1 MTQEHDVS
9 GLGLLA
15 APELTRNP
23 QPTYK
28 MLRESAPVMR
38 VEGIGV
44 LVSTWELVDQVLHN
58 PQVYSSALTS
68 GVLKNERPLIPLQID
83 PPEHGKFRK
92 ILDPLFAP
100 KRMKALEPSIAALVN
115 QLIDGFIDRDE
126 IDFAKEFSVP
136 FPTQVFLTML
146 GLPLDELPTLLT
158 MKDGIIRPH
167 ELVGKPLGH
176 PDTDA
181 YQATTAQSIYT
192 YFVATIEQRKR
203 ERRDDLLSW
212 FLEAEIDGDRLT
224 TDEILDICF
233 LFLIAGLDTV
243 TASLDCFFSYLAQNP
258 DVRRAIAGDPENA
271 SYIVE
276 ELLRWETP
284 VMAVARA
291 AKHDTELGGCPIH
304 AGEQVLVML
313 GSANT
318 DEKTISDAEFV
329 RFDRKVNRHFGF
341 GGGVH
346 RCLGSHL
353 ARIELRTALR
363 VWHERIPQY
372 HIKPG
377 VELDFTPGVRAVQTF
392 PMIMHAGPPIKG
404 EPTAPTGAQPGDG
417 RLA

>member
-1 MTQEHDVS
+1 MTQEQDLS

-15 APELTRNP
+15 SPELTRHP

-28 MLRESAPVMR
+28 MLRDSAPVMR
-38 VEGIGV
+38 VDGIGV
-44 LVSTWELVDQVLHN
+44 LVSTWELVDEVLHN
-58 PQVYSSALTS
+58 PALYSSALAS
-68 GVLKNERPLIPLQID
+68 GILKNDRPLIPLQVD

-100 KRMKALEPSIAALVN
+100 RRMKALEASIETLVN
-115 QLIDGFIDRDE
+115 QLVDGFIGRDE

-146 GLPLDELPTLLT
+146 GLPLDELPALLT

-181 YQATTAQSIYT
+181 YQASTAQSIYT
-192 YFVATIEQRKR
+192 YFTATIEQRKR
-203 ERRDDLLSW
+203 ERRDDMLSW

-224 TDEILDICF
+224 SDEILDICF

-243 TASLDCFFSYLAQNP
+243 SASLDCFFSYLAQHP
-258 DVRRAIAGDPENA
+258 DARKAIGGDQENVPF
-271 SYIVE
+271 IVE

-318 DEKTISDAEFV
+318 DQKTISDAESV

-353 ARIELRTALR
+353 ARVELRTALR
-363 VWHERIPQY
+363 VWHQRIPEY

-392 PMIMHAGPPIKG
+392 PMILHT
-404 EPTAPTGAQPGDG
+404 EVNDG
-417 RLA
+417 

>member
-1 MTQEHDVS
+1 LAGIKDCKGRSVTQEYETS
-9 GLGLLA
+9 GLNLLA
-15 APELTRNP
+15 APELTRHP

-28 MLRESAPVMR
+28 MLRESSPVMR
-38 VEGIGV
+38 VDGIGV
-44 LVSTWELVDQVLHN
+44 LVSTWDLVDEVLHK
-58 PQVYSSALTS
+58 PELYSSALTS
-68 GVLKNERPLIPLQID
+68 GILKNDRPLIPLQVD

-100 KRMKALEPSIAALVN
+100 KRMKSLETSVAVLVN
-115 QLIDGFIDRDE
+115 ELIDGFIDRDE

-146 GLPLDELPTLLT
+146 GLPLEELPDLLA

-167 ELVGKPLGH
+167 EVVDEPLGH

-181 YQATTAQSIYT
+181 YQAATAASIYA
-192 YFVATIEQRKR
+192 YFTKTLQDRTAEP
-203 ERRDDLLSW
+203 RDDMLSW
-212 FLEAEIDGDRLT
+212 FLEAEIDGDRLSG
-224 TDEILDICF
+224 DEILDICF

-243 TASLDCFFSYLAQNP
+243 SASLDCFFSYLAQ
-258 DVRRAIAGDPENA
+258 DRKLRRTIASDP
-271 SYIVE
+271 SSIPFVVE

-284 VMAVARA
+284 VMAVAREA
-291 AKHDTELGGCPIH
+291 RHDTELGGCPIK
-304 AGEQVLVML
+304 AGEQVLAMI

-318 DEKTISDAEFV
+318 DDNYSPDAGAV

-353 ARIELRTALR
+353 ARIELRTALGL
-363 VWHERIPQY
+363 WHERIPDY

-392 PMIMHAGPPIKG
+392 PMILHHGG
-404 EPTAPTGAQPGDG
+404 E
-417 RLA
+417 

>member
-1 MTQEHDVS
+1 MTQEQDLS

-15 APELTRNP
+15 SPELTRRP

-28 MLRESAPVMR
+28 MLRDSAPVMR
-38 VEGIGV
+38 VDGIGV
-44 LVSTWELVDQVLHN
+44 LVSTWDLADGVLHD
-58 PQVYSSALTS
+58 PQLFSSALTS
-68 GVLKNERPLIPLQID
+68 GVLKNDRPLIPLQID

-100 KRMKALEPSIAALVN
+100 RRMKGLEASIAALVN
-115 QLIDGFIDRDE
+115 ELIDGFIDRDE
-126 IDFAKEFSVP
+126 IDFAREFSVP

-146 GLPLDELPTLLT
+146 GLPLDDLPALLI
-158 MKDGIIRPH
+158 MKDGIIRPQ

-181 YQATTAQSIYT
+181 YQAATAQSIYA
-192 YFVATIEQRKR
+192 YFTAAIEQRKR
-203 ERRDDLLSW
+203 ERRDDMLSW
-212 FLEAEIDGDRLT
+212 FLEAEVDGDRLT
-224 TDEILDICF
+224 SDEILDICF

-243 TASLDCFFSYLAQNP
+243 SASLDCFFSYLADHP
-258 DVRRAIAGDPENA
+258 DVRAAIAGDHAKIPF
-271 SYIVE
+271 IVE

-284 VMAVARA
+284 VMVVARA

-318 DEKTISDAEFV
+318 DEKTISDAESV
-329 RFDRKVNRHFGF
+329 QIDRKANRHFSF

-353 ARIELRTALR
+353 ARVELQTALR
-363 VWHERIPQY
+363 VWHERIPEY
-372 HIKPG
+372 HTKPG
-377 VELDFTPGVRAVQTF
+377 IELDFTPGVRAVQSF
-392 PMIMHAGPPIKG
+392 PMILRTQVHDG
-404 EPTAPTGAQPGDG
+404 ELAASTGV
-417 RLA
+417 

>member
-1 MTQEHDVS
+1 MTQEQDLS

-15 APELTRNP
+15 APELTRHP
-23 QPTYK
+23 QPTYR
-28 MLRESAPVMR
+28 MLRDNAPVTR
-38 VEGIGV
+38 VDGIGV
-44 LVSTWELVDQVLHN
+44 LVSTRDLVDVVLHD
-58 PQVYSSALTS
+58 PQLYSSALTS
-68 GVLKNERPLIPLQID
+68 GILKNDRPLIPLQVD

-100 KRMKALEPSIAALVN
+100 RRMKGLEPSIAALVN
-115 QLIDGFIDRDE
+115 QLIDGFIDRDQ

-146 GLPLDELPTLLT
+146 GLPLDELPALLT
-158 MKDGIIRPH
+158 MKDGIIRPQ

-181 YQATTAQSIYT
+181 YQAATAQSIYT
-192 YFVATIEQRKR
+192 YFTATIEQRKR
-203 ERRDDLLSW
+203 ERRDDMLSW
-212 FLEAEIDGDRLT
+212 FLEAEVDGDRLSS
-224 TDEILDICF
+224 DEILDICF

-243 TASLDCFFSYLAQNP
+243 SASLDCLFSYLAHHP
-258 DVRRAIAGDPENA
+258 EVRDAVAGDQDKIPF
-271 SYIVE
+271 IVE

-284 VMAVARA
+284 VMVVARA
-291 AKHDTELGGCPIH
+291 ATRDTELGGCPIY

-318 DEKTISDAEFV
+318 DEATITDAESV
-329 RFDRKVNRHFGF
+329 RFDRIANRNFSF

-353 ARIELRTALR
+353 ARVELQTALR
-363 VWHERIPQY
+363 VWHERIPEY
-372 HIKPG
+372 HIKPD

-392 PMIMHAGPPIKG
+392 PMILRTQVH
-404 EPTAPTGAQPGDG
+404 DG
-417 RLA
+417 

>member
-1 MTQEHDVS
+1 MRDYEGSSVTQEYETS
-9 GLGLLA
+9 GLNLLA
-15 APELTRNP
+15 APELTRHP
-23 QPTYK
+23 QPTYQ
-28 MLRESAPVMR
+28 MLRESSPVMR
-38 VEGIGV
+38 VDGIGV
-44 LVSTWELVDQVLHN
+44 LVSTWDLVDEVLHK
-58 PQVYSSALTS
+58 PELYSSALTS
-68 GVLKNERPLIPLQID
+68 GILKNDRPLIPLQVD

-100 KRMKALEPSIAALVN
+100 KRMKALETSIAALVN
-115 QLIDGFIDRDE
+115 QLIDGFIDRAE

-146 GLPLDELPTLLT
+146 GLPLDELPELLA

-167 ELVGKPLGH
+167 EVVGEPLGH
-176 PDTDA
+176 TDTDA
-181 YQATTAQSIYT
+181 YQAATAASIYE
-192 YFVATIEQRKR
+192 YFTKTLADRKA
-203 ERRDDLLSW
+203 EPRDDLLSW

-224 TDEILDICF
+224 GDEILDICF

-243 TASLDCFFSYLAQNP
+243 SASLDCFFSYLAQDP
-258 DVRRAIAGDPENA
+258 QLREAIASDP
-271 SYIVE
+271 SRIPFVIE

-284 VMAVARA
+284 VMAVARE
-291 AKHDTELGGCPIH
+291 AKHDTELGGCPIK
-304 AGEQVLVML
+304 AGEQVLAL
-313 GSANT
+313 IGSANT
-318 DEKTISDAEFV
+318 DEDNSPDAGAV

-363 VWHERIPQY
+363 LWHERIPDY

-392 PMIMHAGPPIKG
+392 PMILH
-404 EPTAPTGAQPGDG
+404 EG
-417 RLA
+417 RE

>member
-1 MTQEHDVS
+1 MTQEQDLS

-15 APELTRNP
+15 SPELTRHP
-23 QPTYK
+23 QPTYT

-38 VEGIGV
+38 VDGIGV
-44 LVSTWELVDQVLHN
+44 LVSTWELVDEVLHN
-58 PQVYSSALTS
+58 PALYSSALAS
-68 GVLKNERPLIPLQID
+68 GILKNDRPLIPLQVD

-100 KRMKALEPSIAALVN
+100 RRMKALEASIETLVN
-115 QLIDGFIDRDE
+115 QLVDGFIGRDE

-146 GLPLDELPTLLT
+146 GLPLDELPALLT

-181 YQATTAQSIYT
+181 YQASTAQSIYT
-192 YFVATIEQRKR
+192 YFTATLEQRKR
-203 ERRDDLLSW
+203 ERRDDMLSW

-224 TDEILDICF
+224 SDEILDICF

-243 TASLDCFFSYLAQNP
+243 SASLDCFFSYLAQHP
-258 DVRRAIAGDPENA
+258 DARKAIGGDQENVPF
-271 SYIVE
+271 IVE

-318 DEKTISDAEFV
+318 DQKTISDAESV

-353 ARIELRTALR
+353 ARVELRTALR
-363 VWHERIPQY
+363 VWHQRIPEY

-392 PMIMHAGPPIKG
+392 PMILHT
-404 EPTAPTGAQPGDG
+404 EVNDG
-417 RLA
+417 

>member
-1 MTQEHDVS
+1 MTQEQDLS

-28 MLRESAPVMR
+28 MLRDSAPVMR
-38 VEGIGV
+38 VDGIGV
-44 LVSTWELVDQVLHN
+44 LVSTWELVDEVLHS
-58 PQVYSSALTS
+58 PQLYSSALTS
-68 GVLKNERPLIPLQID
+68 GILKNERPLIPLQID
-83 PPEHGKFRK
+83 PPEHRKFRK

-100 KRMKALEPSIAALVN
+100 KRMQALESSIAALVN
-115 QLIDGFIDRDE
+115 ELVDGFSGRDE
-126 IDFAKEFSVP
+126 IDFVKEFSVP

-181 YQATTAQSIYT
+181 YQAATAQSIYS
-192 YFVATIEQRKR
+192 YFTATIEQRKR
-203 ERRDDLLSW
+203 KRRDDMLSW
-212 FLEAEIDGDRLT
+212 FLEAEIEGDRLT
-224 TDEILDICF
+224 SDEILDICF

-243 TASLDCFFSYLAQNP
+243 SASLDCFFSYLAQHP
-258 DVRRAIAGDPENA
+258 EVRKAIAHDPKT
-271 SYIVE
+271 IPFVVE

-318 DEKTISDAEFV
+318 DETSIIDPESV
-329 RFDRKVNRHFGF
+329 RFDRNLNRHLGF

-353 ARIELRTALR
+353 ARVELRTALR
-363 VWHERIPQY
+363 VWHERIPEY

-377 VELDFTPGVRAVQTF
+377 VELDFTPGVRAARTF
-392 PMIMHAGPPIKG
+392 PMVMH
-404 EPTAPTGAQPGDG
+404 TGAE
-417 RLA
+417 

>member
-1 MTQEHDVS
+1 MTQEQDLS

-15 APELTRNP
+15 SPELTRHP

-28 MLRESAPVMR
+28 MLRDSAPVMR
-38 VEGIGV
+38 VDGIGV
-44 LVSTWELVDQVLHN
+44 LVSTWELVDEVLHN
-58 PQVYSSALTS
+58 PALYSSALAS
-68 GVLKNERPLIPLQID
+68 GILKNDRPLIPLQVD

-100 KRMKALEPSIAALVN
+100 RRMKALEASIETLVN
-115 QLIDGFIDRDE
+115 QLVDGFIGRDE

-146 GLPLDELPTLLT
+146 GLPLDELPALLT

-181 YQATTAQSIYT
+181 YQASTAQSIYT
-192 YFVATIEQRKR
+192 YFTATIEQRKR
-203 ERRDDLLSW
+203 ERRDDMLSW

-224 TDEILDICF
+224 SDEILDICF

-243 TASLDCFFSYLAQNP
+243 SASLDCFFSYLAQHP
-258 DVRRAIAGDPENA
+258 DARKAIGGDQENVPF
-271 SYIVE
+271 IVE

-318 DEKTISDAEFV
+318 DQKTISDAESV

-353 ARIELRTALR
+353 ARVELRTALR
-363 VWHERIPQY
+363 VWHQRIPEY

-377 VELDFTPGVRAVQTF
+377 IELDFTPGVRAVQTF
-392 PMIMHAGPPIKG
+392 PMILHTPSA
-404 EPTAPTGAQPGDG
+404 
-417 RLA
+417 

>member
-1 MTQEHDVS
+1 LTQENQPS
-9 GLGLLA
+9 GLNLLA
-15 APELTRNP
+15 TPELTRQP

-28 MLRESAPVMR
+28 TLRDTSPVLR
-38 VEGIGV
+38 LDGVGV
-44 LVSTWELVDQVLHN
+44 LVSTWELVDEVLHD
-58 PQVYSSALTS
+58 PQLYSSALTS
-68 GVLKNERPLIPLQID
+68 GVLKNDRPLIPLQVD
-83 PPEHGKFRK
+83 PPEHAKFRK

-100 KRMKALEPSIAALVN
+100 KQMKLLEPSIAALVN
-115 QLIDGFIDRDE
+115 QLIDGFISRDE

-146 GLPLDELPTLLT
+146 GLPLNDLPSLLA

-167 ELVGKPLGH
+167 EMVGKPLGH

-181 YQATTAQSIYT
+181 YQAATAASIYD
-192 YFVATIEQRKR
+192 YFTQTMEEHKLDP
-203 ERRDDLLSW
+203 RDDMLNW

-224 TDEILDICF
+224 DEEILDICF

-243 TASLDCFFSYLAQNP
+243 SASLDCFFSYLAQHP
-258 DVRRAIAGDPENA
+258 QLRRAIAGDESSIPFV
-271 SYIVE
+271 VE

-284 VMAVARA
+284 VMAVARE
-291 AKHDTELGGCPIH
+291 AKRDTELGGCPIH
-304 AGEQVLVML
+304 AGEQVLAML

-318 DEKTISDAEFV
+318 DENNAPDAGGV

-363 VWHERIPQY
+363 LWHERIPEY

-377 VELDFTPGVRAVQTF
+377 VELDFTPGVRATQTF
-392 PMIMHAGPPIKG
+392 PMILH
-404 EPTAPTGAQPGDG
+404 TGAD
-417 RLA
+417 

>member
-1 MTQEHDVS
+1 MTQEDDVS

-15 APELTRNP
+15 APELTRHP

-28 MLRESAPVMR
+28 MLRDSAPVMR
-38 VEGIGV
+38 VDGIGV
-44 LVSTWELVDQVLHN
+44 LVSTWELVDEVLHN
-58 PQVYSSALTS
+58 PHLYSSALTS
-68 GVLKNERPLIPLQID
+68 GVLKNDRPLIPLQID

-100 KRMKALEPSIAALVN
+100 KRMKALEVSISALVN
-115 QLIDGFIDRDE
+115 QLIDGFIGRDE
-126 IDFAKEFSVP
+126 IDFVEEFSVP

-146 GLPLDELPTLLT
+146 GLPLDELPTLLL

-167 ELVGKPLGH
+167 ELAGKPLGH

-181 YQATTAQSIYT
+181 YQAATAQSIYA
-192 YFVATIEQRKR
+192 YFAATMEQRKR
-203 ERRDDLLSW
+203 EHHDDLLSW
-212 FLEAEIDGDRLT
+212 FLEAEIDGDRLSSN
-224 TDEILDICF
+224 EILDICF

-243 TASLDCFFSYLAQNP
+243 SASLDCFFSYLAQHP
-258 DVRRAIAGDPENA
+258 QIRQAIADDPKNIPF
-271 SYIVE
+271 IVE

-284 VMAVARA
+284 VMAVAREA
-291 AKHDTELGGCPIH
+291 THDTELGGCPIH

-318 DEKTISDAEFV
+318 DETSIIDPESV
-329 RFDRKVNRHFGF
+329 RFDRKLNRHLGF

-353 ARIELRTALR
+353 ARVELRTALR
-363 VWHERIPQY
+363 VWHERIPEY

-377 VELDFTPGVRAVQTF
+377 VELDFTPGVRAAQTF
-392 PMIMHAGPPIKG
+392 PMVMH
-404 EPTAPTGAQPGDG
+404 TGAE
-417 RLA
+417 

>member
-1 MTQEHDVS
+1 MTQEQDLS

-28 MLRESAPVMR
+28 MLRDSAPVMR
-38 VEGIGV
+38 VDGIGV
-44 LVSTWELVDQVLHN
+44 LVSTRELVDEVLHN
-58 PQVYSSALTS
+58 PRLYSSALTS
-68 GVLKNERPLIPLQID
+68 GILKNERPLIPLQID

-100 KRMKALEPSIAALVN
+100 KRMQALEASIAALVN
-115 QLIDGFIDRDE
+115 QLIDGFSGREE
-126 IDFAKEFSVP
+126 IDFVKEFSVP

-146 GLPLDELPTLLT
+146 GLPLDQLPTLLT

-181 YQATTAQSIYT
+181 YQAATAQSIYT
-192 YFVATIEQRKR
+192 YFTATIEQRKR
-203 ERRDDLLSW
+203 KRREDMLSW

-224 TDEILDICF
+224 SDEILDICF

-243 TASLDCFFSYLAQNP
+243 SASLDCFFSYLAQHP
-258 DVRRAIAGDPENA
+258 DARKVIAGDRESIPF
-271 SYIVE
+271 IVE

-284 VMAVARA
+284 VMAVARE
-291 AKHDTELGGCPIH
+291 AKRDTKLGGCPIH

-318 DEKTISDAEFV
+318 DEKTITEPESV

-341 GGGVH
+341 GGGIH

-353 ARIELRTALR
+353 ARVELRTALR
-363 VWHERIPQY
+363 VWHERIAEY

-377 VELDFTPGVRAVQTF
+377 VELDFTPGVRAAQTF
-392 PMIMHAGPPIKG
+392 PMVLR
-404 EPTAPTGAQPGDG
+404 TGVE
-417 RLA
+417 

>member
-1 MTQEHDVS
+1 
-9 GLGLLA
+9 
-15 APELTRNP
+15 
-23 QPTYK
+23 
-28 MLRESAPVMR
+28 MLRESSPVMR
-38 VEGIGV
+38 VDGIGV
-44 LVSTWELVDQVLHN
+44 LVSTWELVDEVLHK
-58 PQVYSSALTS
+58 PELYSSALTS
-68 GVLKNERPLIPLQID
+68 GVLKNDRPLIPLQID

-100 KRMKALEPSIAALVN
+100 KRMKALETSIAALVN
-115 QLIDGFIDRDE
+115 QLIDGFIDRDD

-146 GLPLDELPTLLT
+146 GLPLDELPELLA

-167 ELVGKPLGH
+167 EVVGEPLGH

-181 YQATTAQSIYT
+181 YQAATAASIYE
-192 YFVATIEQRKR
+192 YFTKTLEDRKA
-203 ERRDDLLSW
+203 EPRDDLLSW

-224 TDEILDICF
+224 GDEILDICF

-243 TASLDCFFSYLAQNP
+243 SASLDCFFSYLAQDP
-258 DVRRAIAGDPENA
+258 QLRRAIASDP
-271 SYIVE
+271 SSIPFVIE

-284 VMAVARA
+284 VMAVARE
-291 AKHDTELGGCPIH
+291 AKHDTELGGCPIK
-304 AGEQVLVML
+304 AGEQVLAMI

-318 DEKTISDAEFV
+318 DESNSPDAGAV

-363 VWHERIPQY
+363 LWHERIPDY
-372 HIKPG
+372 HLKPG

-392 PMIMHAGPPIKG
+392 PMILH
-404 EPTAPTGAQPGDG
+404 EG
-417 RLA
+417 RE

>member
-1 MTQEHDVS
+1 MTQENDS
-9 GLGLLA
+9 PGLGLLA

-23 QPTYK
+23 QPIYK
-28 MLRESAPVMR
+28 MLRDSAPVMR
-38 VEGIGV
+38 VDGVGV
-44 LVSTWELVDQVLHN
+44 LVSTWELVDEVLHN
-58 PQVYSSALTS
+58 PQLYSSALTS
-68 GVLKNERPLIPLQID
+68 GMLKNDRPLIPLQID

-100 KRMKALEPSIAALVN
+100 KRMKALEASMAALVD
-115 QLIDGFIDRDE
+115 QLIDGFIGREE

-146 GLPLDELPTLLT
+146 GLPLDELPTLLM

-167 ELVGKPLGH
+167 ELVGKPIGH

-181 YQATTAQSIYT
+181 FQASTAQSIYS
-192 YFVATIEQRKR
+192 YFTATMEKRKR

-224 TDEILDICF
+224 SDEILDICF

-243 TASLDCFFSYLAQNP
+243 SASLDCFFNYLAQHS
-258 DVRRAIAGDPENA
+258 DVRRAIADDRENVPF
-271 SYIVE
+271 IVE

-284 VMAVARA
+284 VMVVARQ
-291 AKHDTELGGCPIH
+291 AKHDTELAGCPIH
-304 AGEQVLVML
+304 AGEQVLAML

-318 DEKTISDAEFV
+318 DEKSVNEPESV
-329 RFDRKVNRHFGF
+329 RFDRKVNRHLGF

-363 VWHERIPQY
+363 IWHERIPEY
-372 HIKPG
+372 HLKPG

-392 PMIMHAGPPIKG
+392 PMILQAGA
-404 EPTAPTGAQPGDG
+404 E
-417 RLA
+417 

>member
-1 MTQEHDVS
+1 MTQEQDLS

-15 APELTRNP
+15 APELTRHP

-28 MLRESAPVMR
+28 MLRDSAPVMR
-38 VEGIGV
+38 VDGIGV
-44 LVSTWELVDQVLHN
+44 LVSTWELVDEVLHN
-58 PQVYSSALTS
+58 PALYSSALAS
-68 GVLKNERPLIPLQID
+68 GILKNHRPLIPLQID

-100 KRMKALEPSIAALVN
+100 RRMKALETSIATLVN
-115 QLIDGFIDRDE
+115 QLIDGFIGRDE

-146 GLPLDELPTLLT
+146 GLPLDELPALLT

-181 YQATTAQSIYT
+181 YQASTAQSIYT
-192 YFVATIEQRKR
+192 YFTATIEQRKR
-203 ERRDDLLSW
+203 ARRDDMLSW

-224 TDEILDICF
+224 SDEILDICF

-243 TASLDCFFSYLAQNP
+243 TASLDCFFSYLAQHP
-258 DVRRAIAGDPENA
+258 DARKAIGGDQENVPF
-271 SYIVE
+271 IVE

-318 DEKTISDAEFV
+318 DQKTITDAESV

-363 VWHERIPQY
+363 VWHQRIPEY

-392 PMIMHAGPPIKG
+392 PMILHTEVHEG
-404 EPTAPTGAQPGDG
+404 
-417 RLA
+417 

>member
-1 MTQEHDVS
+1 MTQEQDLS

-15 APELTRNP
+15 APELTRHP

-28 MLRESAPVMR
+28 MLRDSTPVMR
-38 VEGIGV
+38 VDGIGV
-44 LVSTWELVDQVLHN
+44 LVSTWELVDEVLHN
-58 PQVYSSALTS
+58 PALYSSALAS
-68 GVLKNERPLIPLQID
+68 GILKNDRPLIPLQVD

-100 KRMKALEPSIAALVN
+100 RRMKALEASIATLVN
-115 QLIDGFIDRDE
+115 QLVDGFIGRDE

-146 GLPLDELPTLLT
+146 GLPLDELPALLT
-158 MKDGIIRPH
+158 MKDGIIRPQ

-181 YQATTAQSIYT
+181 YQAATAQSIYA
-192 YFVATIEQRKR
+192 YFTATIEQRKR
-203 ERRDDLLSW
+203 ERRDDMLTW

-224 TDEILDICF
+224 SDEILDICF

-243 TASLDCFFSYLAQNP
+243 SASLDCFFSYLAQHP
-258 DVRRAIAGDPENA
+258 DARKAIGGDQENVPF
-271 SYIVE
+271 IVE

-318 DEKTISDAEFV
+318 DQKTITDAESV

-353 ARIELRTALR
+353 ARVELQTALR
-363 VWHERIPQY
+363 VWHERIPEY

-392 PMIMHAGPPIKG
+392 PMILRTQVH
-404 EPTAPTGAQPGDG
+404 DG
-417 RLA
+417 

>member
-1 MTQEHDVS
+1 MASIKDYKGSSVTQEYETS
-9 GLGLLA
+9 GLNLLA
-15 APELTRNP
+15 APELTRHP

-28 MLRESAPVMR
+28 MLRDSSPVMR
-38 VEGIGV
+38 VDGIGV
-44 LVSTWELVDQVLHN
+44 LVSTWELVDEVLHK
-58 PQVYSSALTS
+58 PELYSSALTS
-68 GVLKNERPLIPLQID
+68 GILKNDRPLIPLQID

-100 KRMKALEPSIAALVN
+100 KRMKSLETSIAALVN
-115 QLIDGFIDRDE
+115 KLIDGFIDRDE

-146 GLPLDELPTLLT
+146 GLPLDELPDLLA

-167 ELVGKPLGH
+167 EVVGEPLGH

-181 YQATTAQSIYT
+181 YQAATAASIYK
-192 YFVATIEQRKR
+192 YFTKTLEDRKA
-203 ERRDDLLSW
+203 EPRDDLLSW

-224 TDEILDICF
+224 GDEILDICF

-243 TASLDCFFSYLAQNP
+243 SASLDCFFSYLAQDP
-258 DVRRAIAGDPENA
+258 QLRRAIASDP
-271 SYIVE
+271 SSIPFVVE

-284 VMAVARA
+284 VMAVAREA
-291 AKHDTELGGCPIH
+291 RHDTELGGCPIK
-304 AGEQVLVML
+304 AGEQVLAMI

-318 DEKTISDAEFV
+318 DENNSPDAGAV

-353 ARIELRTALR
+353 ARIELRTALGL
-363 VWHERIPQY
+363 WHQRIPDY
-372 HIKPG
+372 HLKPG

-392 PMIMHAGPPIKG
+392 PMILH
-404 EPTAPTGAQPGDG
+404 EG
-417 RLA
+417 RE

>member
-1 MTQEHDVS
+1 MTQENQPS
-9 GLGLLA
+9 GLNLLA
-15 APELTRNP
+15 TPELTRQP

-28 MLRESAPVMR
+28 TLRDNSPVMR
-38 VEGIGV
+38 IDGIGV
-44 LVSTWELVDQVLHN
+44 LVSTWELVDEVLHN
-58 PQVYSSALTS
+58 PQLYSSALTS
-68 GVLKNERPLIPLQID
+68 GVLKNDRPLIPLQVD
-83 PPEHGKFRK
+83 PPEHAKFRK

-100 KRMKALEPSIAALVN
+100 KQMKLLEPSIAALVN
-115 QLIDGFIDRDE
+115 QLIDGFISRDE

-146 GLPLDELPTLLT
+146 GLPLNDLPSLLA

-167 ELVGKPLGH
+167 EIVGKPLGH

-181 YQATTAQSIYT
+181 HQAATAASIYE
-192 YFVATIEQRKR
+192 YFTQTVEQHKLDP
-203 ERRDDLLSW
+203 RDDMLNW

-224 TDEILDICF
+224 GEEILDICF

-243 TASLDCFFSYLAQNP
+243 SASLDCFFSYLARHPQL
-258 DVRRAIAGDPENA
+258 RRAIAGDQSSIPFV
-271 SYIVE
+271 VE

-284 VMAVARA
+284 VMAVARE
-291 AKHDTELGGCPIH
+291 AKRDTELGGCPIH
-304 AGEQVLVML
+304 AGEQVLAML

-318 DEKTISDAEFV
+318 DEDNTPGAGAV
-329 RFDRKVNRHFGF
+329 QFDRKVNRHFGF

-363 VWHERIPQY
+363 LWHDRIPEY

-377 VELDFTPGVRAVQTF
+377 VELDFTPGVRATQTF
-392 PMIMHAGPPIKG
+392 PMILH
-404 EPTAPTGAQPGDG
+404 TGAD
-417 RLA
+417 

>member
-1 MTQEHDVS
+1 MTQENETS

-15 APELTRNP
+15 APELTRHP

-28 MLRESAPVMR
+28 MLRDSSPVLR
-38 VEGIGV
+38 VDGIGV
-44 LVSTWELVDQVLHN
+44 LVNTWELVDEVLHQ
-58 PQVYSSALTS
+58 PQLYSSALTS

-83 PPEHGKFRK
+83 PPEHGKFRR

-100 KRMKALEPSIAALVN
+100 KRMKTLETSIAALVN
-115 QLIDGFIDRDE
+115 QLIDGFVGRDE
-126 IDFAKEFSVP
+126 IDFAAEFSVP

-146 GLPLDELPTLLT
+146 GLPLEELPSLLA

-167 ELVGKPLGH
+167 EIVGEPLGH

-181 YQATTAQSIYT
+181 HQAATAQSIYA
-192 YFVATIEQRKR
+192 YFTTTIEHRKLSS
-203 ERRDDLLSW
+203 RDDLLSW
-212 FLEAEIDGDRLT
+212 FLEAEIDGTRLT
-224 TDEILDICF
+224 DEEILDICF

-243 TASLDCFFSYLAQNP
+243 SASLDCFFSYLTQDSALRN
-258 DVRRAIAGDPENA
+258 AIATDADSIPF
-271 SYIVE
+271 IVE

-284 VMAVARA
+284 VMAVARE
-291 AKHDTELGGCPIH
+291 AKRDTELGGCPIH

-318 DEKTISDAEFV
+318 DEHNAPDAETV
-329 RFDRKVNRHFGF
+329 RFDRRVNRHFGF

-363 VWHERIPQY
+363 VWHERIPEY

-392 PMIMHAGPPIKG
+392 PMILGPT
-404 EPTAPTGAQPGDG
+404 E
-417 RLA
+417 

>member
-1 MTQEHDVS
+1 MTQEYETS
-9 GLGLLA
+9 GMNLLA
-15 APELTRNP
+15 APELTRHP

-28 MLRESAPVMR
+28 MMRESSAVMR

-44 LVSTWELVDQVLHN
+44 LVSTWELVDEVLHK
-58 PQVYSSALTS
+58 PELYSSALTS
-68 GVLKNERPLIPLQID
+68 GVLKNDRPLIPLQID

-100 KRMKALEPSIAALVN
+100 KRMKALETSIAALVN
-115 QLIDGFIDRDE
+115 ELIDGFIDRDE

-146 GLPLDELPTLLT
+146 GLPLNELPELLA

-167 ELVGKPLGH
+167 EVVGEPLGH

-181 YQATTAQSIYT
+181 YQTATAASIYA
-192 YFVATIEQRKR
+192 YFTKTLEDRKAEPR
-203 ERRDDLLSW
+203 NDLLSW
-212 FLEAEIDGDRLT
+212 FLEAEIDGDHLT
-224 TDEILDICF
+224 GDEILDICF

-243 TASLDCFFSYLAQNP
+243 SASLDCFFSYLAQDP
-258 DVRRAIAGDPENA
+258 QLRSAIASDPP
-271 SYIVE
+271 SIPFVIE

-284 VMAVARA
+284 VMAVARE
-291 AKHDTELGGCPIH
+291 AKHDTELGGCPIK
-304 AGEQVLVML
+304 AGEQVLAMI

-318 DEKTISDAEFV
+318 DENNSPDAGAV
-329 RFDRKVNRHFGF
+329 RFDRKINRHFGF

-363 VWHERIPQY
+363 LWHERIPDY

-377 VELDFTPGVRAVQTF
+377 VELNFTPGVRAVQTF
-392 PMIMHAGPPIKG
+392 PMILHKG
-404 EPTAPTGAQPGDG
+404 RE
-417 RLA
+417 

>member
-1 MTQEHDVS
+1 MTQEQDLS

-15 APELTRNP
+15 SPELTRHP
-23 QPTYK
+23 QPTYT

-38 VEGIGV
+38 VDGIGV
-44 LVSTWELVDQVLHN
+44 LVSTWELVDEVLHN
-58 PQVYSSALTS
+58 PALYSSALAS
-68 GVLKNERPLIPLQID
+68 GILKNDRPLIPLQVD

-100 KRMKALEPSIAALVN
+100 RRMKALEASIETLVN
-115 QLIDGFIDRDE
+115 QLVDGFIGRDE

-146 GLPLDELPTLLT
+146 GLPLDELPALLT

-181 YQATTAQSIYT
+181 YQASTAQSIYT
-192 YFVATIEQRKR
+192 YFTATIEQRKR
-203 ERRDDLLSW
+203 ERRDDMLSW

-224 TDEILDICF
+224 SDEILDICF

-243 TASLDCFFSYLAQNP
+243 SASLDCFFSYLAQHP
-258 DVRRAIAGDPENA
+258 DARKAIGGDQENVPF
-271 SYIVE
+271 IVE

-318 DEKTISDAEFV
+318 DQKTISDAESV

-353 ARIELRTALR
+353 ARVELRTALR
-363 VWHERIPQY
+363 VWHQRIPEY

-392 PMIMHAGPPIKG
+392 PMILHT
-404 EPTAPTGAQPGDG
+404 EVNDG
-417 RLA
+417 

>member
-1 MTQEHDVS
+1 MTQENELS

-15 APELTRNP
+15 SPELTRHP

-28 MLRESAPVMR
+28 MLRDSAPVMR
-38 VEGIGV
+38 VDGIGV
-44 LVSTWELVDQVLHN
+44 LVSTWELVDEVLHS
-58 PQVYSSALTS
+58 PQLYSSALTS
-68 GVLKNERPLIPLQID
+68 GILKNERPLIPLQID

-100 KRMKALEPSIAALVN
+100 KRMKALETSVAALVN
-115 QLIDGFIDRDE
+115 QLIDGFIGRDE
-126 IDFAKEFSVP
+126 IDFAREFSVP

-146 GLPLDELPTLLT
+146 GLPLDELPALLT

-181 YQATTAQSIYT
+181 YQATTAQSIYA
-192 YFVATIEQRKR
+192 YFTATIEQRQR
-203 ERRDDLLSW
+203 EHRDDMLSW

-224 TDEILDICF
+224 RDEILDICF

-243 TASLDCFFSYLAQNP
+243 TASLDCFFSYLAQHP
-258 DVRRAIAGDPENA
+258 DVRNAIAGDQENIPL
-271 SYIVE
+271 IVE

-284 VMAVARA
+284 VMAVARE

-318 DEKTISDAEFV
+318 DEKTITDAELV
-329 RFDRKVNRHFGF
+329 RFDRKANRHFGF

-353 ARIELRTALR
+353 ARIELQTALR
-363 VWHERIPQY
+363 VWHERIPEY
-372 HIKPG
+372 HLKPG

-392 PMIMHAGPPIKG
+392 PMILHP
-404 EPTAPTGAQPGDG
+404 GAE
-417 RLA
+417 